1 MTYRAPVD
9 DILFNL
15 MAVAPG
21 PASPEITADTCADW
35 RAILEQAAVLVEET
49 IAPLNRPGDVAGSV
63 FENGVVRTPAGWRE
77 AYATW
82 AEAGWNGVSL
92 PESHGGAG
100 LPIAIGTATMEML
113 TSACMALSTLPVLA
127 QCAVPALLAHAD
139 ARLIDTYVE
148 KLIDGTWTATMN
160 LTEPQ
165 AGSDLGLLTTRAEP
179 AGDGTYRIYGQKT
192 FITFGEHDLA
202 ENIIHLVLAR
212 LPGAPPGTRGISLFV
227 VPKFLVSAD
236 GRPGPRNDLRCAGIE
251 HKLGIRAS
259 PTCTM
264 IYGDD
269 RGATGWLVGEPHRGL
284 HCMFT
289 MMNGAR
295 LATGLQGVAIAERA
309 FQQALAYAGERRQ
322 GRAAGYA
329 GAAPIIAHPDVRR
342 MLGRMKALTA
352 VNRAIAYFTAA
363 AIDDAHRAGDDAAR
377 RRGKVFADLLT
388 PIFKAFSTENG
399 VEVASLGIQ
408 VHGGMGYVEETGA
421 AQHWRDGRIAPI
433 YEGTNG
439 IQAIDLVTRKVLPD
453 GGAGIAMLIEECRG
467 VLSSV
472 ESLPPDLRG
481 ALSPVAGVA
490 SAALDDLGTA
500 THWLSAGQRN
510 GEDHL
515 YAASPYLR
523 LAAIALGASL
533 LTKGAVAAVRA
544 AAGSTDGGGPSAMA
558 AADPTARIGLAAVF
572 ADEFGVETPGLLRKI
587 TMPVPTAEL
596 RLAAL
601 ELGAA

>member
-21 PASPEITADTCADW
+21 PSSPDIPTETCTDW

-49 IAPLNRPGDVAGSV
+49 IAPLNRPSDVAGSV
-63 FENGVVRTPAGWRE
+63 FENGVVRTPPGWRE

-113 TSACMALSTLPVLA
+113 TSACMALSTLPVLT
-127 QCAVPALLAHAD
+127 QCAVPALLAHAEP
-139 ARLIDTYVE
+139 ALADTYLA
-148 KLIDGTWTATMN
+148 KLIDGSWTATMN

-165 AGSDLGLLTTRAEP
+165 AGSDLGLLRTRAEP
-179 AGDGTYRIYGQKT
+179 AGDGTYRLYGQKT

-212 LPGAPPGTRGISLFV
+212 LPDAPPGTKGISLFV
-227 VPKFLVSAD
+227 VPKFLVNAD

-269 RGATGWLVGEPHRGL
+269 RGATGWLVGEPHCGL

-322 GRAAGYA
+322 GRAAGYS

-342 MLGRMKALTA
+342 MLGRMKVLTA
-352 VNRAIAYFTAA
+352 ANRAIAYFTAA
-363 AIDDAHRAGDDAAR
+363 AIDDARGADDDAVR
-377 RRGKVFADLLT
+377 RRGKRFADLLT

-399 VEVASLGIQ
+399 VEVASIGIQ
-408 VHGGMGYVEETGA
+408 VHGGMGYIEETGA
-421 AQHWRDGRIAPI
+421 AQHWRDARVPPI

-453 GGAGIAMLIEECRG
+453 GGAGIQALIEECRG
-467 VLSSV
+467 VLASV
-472 ESLPPDLRG
+472 DSLPADFRG
-481 ALSPVAGVA
+481 ALKPVAAVA
-490 SAALDDLGTA
+490 STALDDLGTA
-500 THWLSAGQRN
+500 TQWLTARRCAGDDQ
-510 GEDHL
+510 L

-533 LTKGAVAAVRA
+533 LTKGAVAAARA
-544 AAGSTDGGGPSAMA
+544 ANGGTPPGMA
-558 AADPTARIGLAAVF
+558 AADPKARVGLAAVF

-587 TMPVPTAEL
+587 AAPVPTPEL
-596 RLAAL
+596 RFAAL
-601 ELGAA
+601 EVESA